1 MTIGFGVGVQ
11 RLGSF
16 GVSTLAALNA
26 IPAPKAG
33 VLPTG
38 FVYSDPTPANNGVYT
53 WTGSAWQRKRGLGE
67 QIATL
72 TITGG
77 TANAINA
84 TPQSGLDLAEVIGAI
99 IIPSA
104 PNTGAVTING
114 KPVTDSEGVAL
125 PADAFAAGKAY
136 FLWNRATEYRAVMN
150 EYGSIGD
157 IVGLQAALDAKVDD
171 SQIDTDTTLAANSDT
186 KIASQKATKSF
197 IDAAVTN
204 KLDADPALTANSD
217 GKIATQKAVRS
228 FVTSALN
235 ALKGGVDA
243 AFDTLVEIAAGI
255 ATKLNKSGDTMTGQL
270 MISYANPQFKLDNP
284 GQRQWGLDVNGTT
297 LRAIDW
303 SAGAARFQIGADGSL
318 WSSQL
323 GDLNNRI
330 NGQALAYA
338 NDRVANFQ
346 YRHVTLGTIPGTS
359 NNFTYAPGGALIVG
373 GYMTSA
379 GQISTLRYVYPQIYD
394 PVRGWVGFSQAY

>member
-1 MTIGFGVGVQ
+1 
-11 RLGSF
+11 
-16 GVSTLAALNA
+16 
-26 IPAPKAG
+26 
-33 VLPTG
+33 
-38 FVYSDPTPANNGVYT
+38 
-53 WTGSAWQRKRGLGE
+53 
-67 QIATL
+67 
-72 TITGG
+72 
-77 TANAINA
+77 
-84 TPQSGLDLAEVIGAI
+84 LAEVIGAI
-99 IIPSA
+99 IIPTA
-104 PNTGAVTING
+104 ANTGAVTING

-125 PADAFAAGKAY
+125 PAGAFAAGKAY

-171 SQIDTDTTLAANSDT
+171 SQIDTDPALTANSDT

-204 KLDADPALTANSD
+204 KLDVDPALTANSD
-217 GKIATQKAVRS
+217 AKIATQKAVRS
-228 FVTSALN
+228 FVASAIN

-255 ATKLNKSGDTMTGQL
+255 ATKVSKAGDTMTGQL

-346 YRHVTLGTIPGTS
+346 YRHVSIGTTPAAA
-359 NNFTYAPGGALIVG
+359 NNYTYAPGGALIVG
-373 GYMTSA
+373 GYVSSSSITAVSA
-379 GQISTLRYVYPQIYD
+379 LRYVYPQIYD